1 MADKDLSEKVLI
13 ELPDVFADIYNS
25 FVFKGIKV
33 LKPENLRQIATENI
47 S

>member
-25 FVFKGIKV
+25 LVFKGDKGTKTGEFKTDCNREYI
-33 LKPENLRQIATENI
+33 
-47 S
+47 